1 MCVLPLL
8 NNLKILKK
16 GQNEIVGIVQP
27 ILHTCV
33 CARIHSRAHT
43 HTHIFNSKTENFYI
57 QTFKNVSFI
66 LKCSFQKCV
75 FPNDCFTKKALLQ
88 GKLGSSKN
96 RLEKELEDIFLLEFK
111 ITTRG
116 PQSHWLR
123 WL

>member
-27 ILHTCV
+27 ILHT
-33 CARIHSRAHT
+33 HT
-43 HTHIFNSKTENFYI
+43 YIFNSKTENFYI

-96 RLEKELEDIFLLEFK
+96 RLEKELEDFFY
-111 ITTRG
+111 
-116 PQSHWLR
+116 
-123 WL
+123 

>member
-43 HTHIFNSKTENFYI
+43 HTHI
-57 QTFKNVSFI
+57 Q
-66 LKCSFQKCV
+66 LK
-75 FPNDCFTKKALLQ
+75 D
-88 GKLGSSKN
+88 
-96 RLEKELEDIFLLEFK
+96 
-111 ITTRG
+111 
-116 PQSHWLR
+116 
-123 WL
+123 